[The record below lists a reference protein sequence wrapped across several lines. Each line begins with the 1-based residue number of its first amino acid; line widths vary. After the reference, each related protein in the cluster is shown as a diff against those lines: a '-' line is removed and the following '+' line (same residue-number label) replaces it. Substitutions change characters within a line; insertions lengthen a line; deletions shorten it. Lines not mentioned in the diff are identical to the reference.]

1 MSTRDVALSVAAST
15 AARLPSAVLIRQ
27 RGKFGKLI
35 SLTDSWL
42 VGWAR
47 RIRAEAP
54 VRAKEENLVI
64 NFEMNYFSF
73 KSEATVKALT
83 EHGRYSIVEGD
94 SAPDITF

>member
-1 MSTRDVALSVAAST
+1 MSDGSLLVHRRSRTFL
-15 AARLPSAVLIRQ
+15 LLIRQ

-54 VRAKEENLVI
+54 VLAKEKNLAI
-64 NFEMNYFSF
+64 NLEMNYCSF
-73 KSEATVKALT
+73 KSEATVK
-83 EHGRYSIVEGD
+83 ESSC
-94 SAPDITF
+94 SARQTYNILLP

>member
-1 MSTRDVALSVAAST
+1 MSGGS
-15 AARLPSAVLIRQ
+15 RLLHRRRHTFLLLIRQ

-35 SLTDSWL
+35 SLTDSWW

-64 NFEMNYFSF
+64 NFEMNYCSF
-73 KSEATVKALT
+73 KSEATVKFLT
-83 EHGRYSIVEGD
+83 KHGRYSIVVEGD
-94 SAPDITF
+94 SDPDITF